1 MSAFSLV
8 HKIPNRLR
16 YKLFDLSSKY
26 DERPLINAL
35 SKCEGVDDV
44 RVNVKAKSVV
54 VFVDKT
60 ANQEE
65 IEAAIRAYEIIPCNS
80 ACSIERGESHV
91 SAVNLLNMAAVSA
104 AGFVLPA
111 SVNAPLSIAA
121 NMPIM
126 YSGAKDLLTNGL
138 TSHVL
143 ESLAVVVS
151 LYRKDYTA
159 ANFTSLLLEAGE
171 YIEESTAD
179 KSDALLRQLIRP
191 NVQEVWVDRD
201 GFEQK
206 IIYDQVK
213 VGDIVI
219 IGLGDIIC
227 VDGHVVEGEAL
238 VNEASMTG
246 ESTSHTKSYGEKVIA
261 GTLVEEGRL
270 KIWAE
275 RVGEDTSTAQI
286 SKYIEESLT
295 SKSVSALKASALADK
310 LVPLTLGLG
319 AFAYATTQDWERVA
333 AVLQADYSCALKLA
347 TPVAFKSSLH
357 KAGKRGIMIKNA
369 QALENLSEVDT
380 VVFDKTGTLTKG
392 QLYVEEV
399 VSFNKEWS
407 KKKILALAAST
418 EEHYFHPVAEAVV
431 RAAHEQSFEHIH
443 HEEVEFIVAHGVM
456 TEVTG
461 KKVHIGSQHYLQD
474 DEKIDFNGHI
484 SLIKEHE
491 SQGKTILCIGY
502 DYKLLG
508 MIVMVDT
515 IRSNTKETL
524 QRLHD
529 LGIKETIML
538 TGDSKQKA
546 QDVADEIGI
555 DSVFAELLPIDKAE
569 IVKKLVKEGKKVMFV
584 GDGINDAPALI
595 EADVGVSMSKGAQ
608 IAKASADIA
617 LLKDDISC
625 VANAVELA
633 HDTAK
638 LIDTNFKVTVG
649 INSAILASA
658 TLGYI
663 NPITTAVLHNGT
675 TVGILLN
682 SIKGVKIRDS

>member
-1 MSAFSLV
+1 MSNFHLV
-8 HKIPNRLR
+8 HKLPNRLR

-35 SKCEGVDDV
+35 SACEGVSDV
-44 RVNVKAKSVV
+44 RVNVKAKSIV
-54 VFVDKT
+54 VFIDSDADQK
-60 ANQEE
+60 E
-65 IEAAIRAYEIIPCNS
+65 IEKAIKAYEIIPCNS

-91 SAVNLLNMAAVSA
+91 STTNLLSMTALSA
-104 AGFVLPA
+104 AGFVLPQ

-121 NMPIM
+121 NTPIM
-126 YSGAKDLLTNGL
+126 YSGLKDLLKNGL

-143 ESLAVVVS
+143 ESLAVGVS
-151 LYRKDYTA
+151 LYRKDYIA

-179 KSDALLRQLIRP
+179 KLDALLRQLIRP
-191 NVQEVWVDRD
+191 NVQEVWIDKD

-206 IIYDQVK
+206 VLYDQVK

-227 VDGHVVEGEAL
+227 VDGHIVEGEAL

-246 ESTSHTKSYGEKVIA
+246 ESGSLNKGYGDKVIT

-275 RVGEDTSTAQI
+275 QVGENTSTAQI
-286 SKYIEESLT
+286 SKYIKESLT
-295 SKSVSALKASALADK
+295 SKSASALKASALADK

-319 AFAYATTQDWERVA
+319 AFAYATTQNWERVA

-369 QALENLSEVDT
+369 QALENLSEIDT

-392 QLYVEEV
+392 QLHVEEV
-399 VSFNKEWS
+399 VSFDNEWS
-407 KKKILALAAST
+407 KEKILALAAST

-431 RAAHEQSFEHIH
+431 RAAQEQSFEHIH

-456 TEVTG
+456 TEVNG

-474 DEKIDFNGHI
+474 DEGIDFNGHI
-484 SLIKEHE
+484 PLIQKYE
-491 SQGKTILCIGY
+491 SHGKTILCIGY

-508 MIVMVDT
+508 MIVMIDT
-515 IRSNTKETL
+515 IRDNTKETL

-529 LGIKETIML
+529 LGIKDTIML

-546 QDVADEIGI
+546 EDIAAEIGI
-555 DSVFAELLPIDKAE
+555 DNVFAELLPIDKAE
-569 IVKKLVKEGKKVMFV
+569 IVKKLVKKGKKVMFV
-584 GDGINDAPALI
+584 GDGVNDAPALI
-595 EADVGVSMSKGAQ
+595 EADVGISMSKGAQ

-617 LLKDDISC
+617 LLKDDIAC
-625 VANAVELA
+625 VANALELA
-633 HDTAK
+633 QDTMK
-638 LIDTNFKVTVG
+638 LINTNFKYTVG

-682 SIKGVKIRDS
+682 SIRGIKIK